1 MELVINGVVFFRAC
15 GNVEEEEMV
24 KKRNELERVRRI
36 ASEIAEEVEGG
47 KHELEL
53 RRRAFDLEAAHVEA
67 FGVQVWLKL
76 WQMFVD
82 HVSK

>member
-1 MELVINGVVFFRAC
+1 MI
-15 GNVEEEEMV
+15 
-24 KKRNELERVRRI
+24 KKRNELERVRMI

-53 RRRAFDLEAAHVEA
+53 QRRAFDLEAAHVEA
-67 FGVQVWLKL
+67 FGVQVWLHI
-76 WQMFVD
+76 WQIFVD